1 MLNRIQGSSALF
13 LVALVCVFVPSMAY
27 AQAAITGVVKDASG
41 GVLPGVTVEAASP
54 VLIEKV
60 RSVVTD
66 DTGQY
71 RIVDL
76 RPGAYSVT
84 FTLPGF
90 SAVKRQGIELSGT
103 FVASVDAELRVGAV
117 EETITVTG
125 ESPIVDVQS
134 ARTQQI
140 IDREI
145 ISAIPTSR
153 NVNGIQNL
161 IPGMAAAG
169 GVGMV
174 GNTNTDSGNIGG
186 TMQGGSSYIHGGR
199 PSDSRIYADG
209 TNMGWAGGPGGGGQ
223 MPQVAGAQEV
233 VITISGGLADAET
246 GGVVINVI
254 PRDGGNTFGG
264 QFNLSGSNDSLQG
277 TTTPSG

>member
-1 MLNRIQGSSALF
+1 MTSARHIQLFGQAEQFCWPQSEHPLDLRLGRAYRRDATEVWPPRVKRRSVMKRIAWRTAVAVMSF
-13 LVALVCVFVPSMAY
+13 LLLPAAAY
-27 AQAAITGVVKDASG
+27 AQAAITGVVRDTSG
-41 GVLPGVTVEAASP
+41 AVLPGVTVEAASP

-60 RSVVTD
+60 RSVVSD

-76 RPGAYSVT
+76 RPGAYAVT

-90 SAVKRQGIELSGT
+90 SAVKREGIELSGT

-145 ISAIPTSR
+145 
-153 NVNGIQNL
+153 
-161 IPGMAAAG
+161 
-169 GVGMV
+169 
-174 GNTNTDSGNIGG
+174 
-186 TMQGGSSYIHGGR
+186 
-199 PSDSRIYADG
+199 
-209 TNMGWAGGPGGGGQ
+209 
-223 MPQVAGAQEV
+223 
-233 VITISGGLADAET
+233 
-246 GGVVINVI
+246 
-254 PRDGGNTFGG
+254 
-264 QFNLSGSNDSLQG
+264 
-277 TTTPSG
+277 